1 MTLIISKTSRNFV
14 LQVTDR
20 LVTERI
26 ESLKT
31 FKSFDP
37 LANKNIIFCALNG
50 ILSFAYTGHA
60 YIGNNPTDQWLAE
73 KLIGK
78 KLKDNLPFVEC
89 GAIKICYI
97 GPALQT
103 LIEALNRAYA
113 EDIEH
118 KFKKDWLEKRFD
130 LCFEGYVW
138 NKKRRFRPFNGDI
151 FKSTNSEKF
160 YIRYSDRHWYSEA
173 IITGAPAA
181 NVSQEQ
187 LEKLTKALRNKEP
200 DETES
205 IISEFIQDISTNNL
219 TVGSDCISILIP
231 SPSEAHLKSVRVRFI
246 PKSEHLAYKPQISE
260 DQIKIAY
267 SPWVIGP
274 RMVCPP
280 AMLGNTGFNARLGRC
295 LYEIKMEAPSTP
307 GEGMFVEAQKRKE
320 LC

>member
-1 MTLIISKTSRNFV
+1 MTLIISKTSRNYV

-20 LVTERI
+20 LVTK
-26 ESLKT
+26 SGD
-31 FKSFDP
+31 SFDP

-60 YIGNNPTDQWLAE
+60 YIGSTPTDQWLAE

-78 KLKDNLPFVEC
+78 KLKDHLPCVEC
-89 GAIKICYI
+89 GPIKISYI

-103 LIEALNRAYA
+103 LIEALNRAFT
-113 EDIEH
+113 EDIEPTL
-118 KFKKDWLEKRFD
+118 KDDWFKRKFD

-138 NKKRRFRPFNGDI
+138 NKNRKSRPFNGVI
-151 FKSTNSEKF
+151 FKTTNSDKF

-173 IITGAPAA
+173 IITGAPSG

-187 LEKLTKALRNKEP
+187 LEKLTEVLRNKEP
-200 DETES
+200 DEAES
-205 IISEFIQDISTNNL
+205 IISEFIQDLSKNNP
-219 TVGSDCISILIP
+219 TVGSDCMSILIP

-246 PKSEHLAYKPQISE
+246 PISEHVAYKPQISE

-274 RMVCPP
+274 QMFIPP

-307 GEGMFVEAQKRKE
+307 GEGMSHEAQKRKE